1 MKLIYYNILK
11 LKKTE
16 NTKSILIISPIACFK
31 ELSVFLLKTSP
42 PVISPSKT
50 PYENVWVHGLQ

>member
-16 NTKSILIISPIACFK
+16 NTKRILIISPIACFK
-31 ELSVFLLKTSP
+31 ELSVFLLKASLDL
-42 PVISPSKT
+42 SPSGYK
-50 PYENVWVHGLQ
+50 PF